1 MAMAYVALY
10 RQWRPQNFDTLVGQQ
25 PVKQALTNALTS
37 GRIAHAYLFAGPR
50 GTGKTSTARILA
62 KALNCE
68 QGPTPNPC
76 GKCDNCRRIAEGS
89 SMDVFEIDAASNRG
103 IDEIKTLRD
112 QLAFTPVDCRY
123 KVYIID
129 EVHMLTTEAFNALL
143 KTLEEPPSHVIFILA
158 TTDPHKIP
166 ATIHSRCQRFD
177 FRRVTVD
184 EIVQHLVMVAQG
196 SGLEAEEEAL
206 RLIAIQSEGGM
217 RDALSL
223 LDQCGVMA
231 KKITAAT
238 VREVLGIVGRE
249 ALRGLVAAIGKQDVP
264 AALAQLSA
272 LLEQG
277 KDVRQILTELVEY
290 LRALLLFKAVPQYN
304 EVYLTDTVEGLS
316 ELAALY
322 STDRIMASEERL
334 HAALVELRGTMR
346 QRITAELCLLDLC
359 RREGSALASLT
370 ARVESLER
378 QLAAGASA
386 PAYGQVQAPAYN
398 AAKQAPPMH
407 SAAPTVDMSVPQPT
421 CEPSAS
427 AVQVVAKSAGQ
438 QAAPKTVPQ
447 PKPVPE
453 HLLYTGPEEQFV
465 EPDEGV
471 PSAEE
476 LAQLSAA
483 PPATSVAP
491 QQAAAPPPAPV
502 QAVPAA
508 KTRAGGAAAPSKGVA
523 APPPAASAAAAPKAP
538 AASNASAATTSAFI
552 EEFGGDYAAGE
563 DFWQQTL
570 ELVRSEK
577 KMSMFSCAKGGRVY
591 SFAND
596 VLVVAFKSAFQSQ
609 RMTKADFRE
618 YFEGVLLRLAR
629 RPIRLQ
635 CEAESELKK
644 RSGGAKPQAAAPKAA
659 ASPAS
664 QPQGLAQSELPES
677 LQKAMHAFGGTITK
691 LD

>member
-1 MAMAYVALY
+1 MAYVALY
-10 RQWRPQNFDTLVGQQ
+10 RQWRPQNFETLVGQQ

-68 QGPTPNPC
+68 HGPTPNPC
-76 GKCDNCRRIAEGS
+76 GVCDNCRRIAEGS

-143 KTLEEPPSHVIFILA
+143 KTLEEPLSHVIFILA

-184 EIVQHLVMVAQG
+184 EIVEHLAMVAKG
-196 SGLEAEEEAL
+196 SGLEVEQEAL

-231 KKITAAT
+231 KQITAAT

-249 ALRGLVAAIGKQDVP
+249 ALRELVGAIGKQDV
-264 AALAQLSA
+264 AGALAQLST

-277 KDVRQILTELVEY
+277 KDVRQIIAELVEY

-304 EVYLTDTVEGLS
+304 EVYLTDTAASLG

-334 HAALVELRGTMR
+334 HAALQELRGTMR
-346 QRITAELCLLDLC
+346 PRITAELCLLDLC

-378 QLAAGASA
+378 QLAAGAA
-386 PAYGQVQAPAYN
+386 PTHVVQASTAMPVQHTQSVQFTQVEQ
-398 AAKQAPPMH
+398 AAQKP
-407 SAAPTVDMSVPQPT
+407 
-421 CEPSAS
+421 
-427 AVQVVAKSAGQ
+427 AGQ
-438 QAAPKTVPQ
+438 QAAPAAKEVP
-447 PKPVPE
+447 P
-453 HLLYTGPEEQFV
+453 HLLYTGPEDQFQ

-471 PSAEE
+471 PSADE

-483 PPATSVAP
+483 PPVAVQTVQRTVADAATTPRVAAIVAP
-491 QQAAAPPPAPV
+491 TTSKVAPEPVPLAPA
-502 QAVPAA
+502 
-508 KTRAGGAAAPSKGVA
+508 RASTATTV
-523 APPPAASAAAAPKAP
+523 KAP
-538 AASNASAATTSAFI
+538 AKATSSTAAATI

-577 KMSMFSCAKGGRVY
+577 KMSMHSCAKSGRVY

-596 VLVVAFKSAFQSQ
+596 LLVVAFKSAFQSQ
-609 RMTKADFRE
+609 RMQKPDFRE
-618 YFEGVLLRLAR
+618 YFESVLLRVAR

-635 CEAESELKK
+635 CEAETELKK
-644 RSGGAKPQAAAPKAA
+644 HTGAKPKAA
-659 ASPAS
+659 A
-664 QPQGLAQSELPES
+664 PQVQQAVEPKGQALAPNELPEN
-677 LQKAMHAFGGTITK
+677 LQRAMNALGGIITK
-691 LD
+691 VN

>member
-1 MAMAYVALY
+1 MAYVALY
-10 RQWRPQNFDTLVGQQ
+10 RRWRPQNFDTLVGQQ

-62 KALNCE
+62 KALNCDH
-68 QGPTPNPC
+68 GPTPNPC
-76 GKCDNCRRIAEGS
+76 GECDNCRRIAEGS

-103 IDEIKTLRD
+103 IDEIKALRD

-177 FRRVTVD
+177 FRRVTVE
-184 EIVQHLVMVAQG
+184 EIVQHLAMVAQG
-196 SGLEAEEEAL
+196 SGLEADEDAL

-231 KKITAAT
+231 KKITAVT

-249 ALRGLVAAIGKQDVP
+249 ALRALVEAIGRQDVP
-264 AALAQLSA
+264 LALSQLAA

-277 KDVRQILTELVEY
+277 KDVRQIVTELIEY

-304 EVYLTDTVEGLS
+304 EVYLTDTASNLES
-316 ELAALY
+316 LAALY
-322 STDRIMASEERL
+322 TSDRIMASEERL

-346 QRITAELCLLDLC
+346 PRITAELCLLDLC

-378 QLAAGASA
+378 QLASGAA
-386 PAYGQVQAPAYN
+386 AAQA
-398 AAKQAPPMH
+398 
-407 SAAPTVDMSVPQPT
+407 VPQAKAV
-421 CEPSAS
+421 PS
-427 AVQVVAKSAGQ
+427 
-438 QAAPKTVPQ
+438 
-447 PKPVPE
+447 
-453 HLLYTGPEEQFV
+453 HLLYTGPEEQFQ
-465 EPDEGV
+465 EPDEGI
-471 PSAEE
+471 PSPDE
-476 LAQLSAA
+476 LAQLSATPVVAATATAA
-483 PPATSVAP
+483 PTTVNAKPAVSSPAMAAPAAVTPKSAVSSPAT
-491 QQAAAPPPAPV
+491 AAPTTVNAKPAVSSPAMAAPV
-502 QAVPAA
+502 SSASTP
-508 KTRAGGAAAPSKGVA
+508 
-523 APPPAASAAAAPKAP
+523 ASAAP
-538 AASNASAATTSAFI
+538 I

-577 KMSMFSCAKGGRVY
+577 KMSMYSCAKGGRVY

-596 VLVVAFKSAFQSQ
+596 MLVVAFKSAFQSQ
-609 RMTKADFRE
+609 RMTKSDFRE
-618 YFEGVLLRLAR
+618 YFEGVLLRVAR

-644 RSGGAKPQAAAPKAA
+644 RAGGAAKPKAA
-659 ASPAS
+659 TAQAASEPVA
-664 QPQGLAQSELPES
+664 QPLAPNELPEN
-677 LQKAMHAFGGTITK
+677 LQRAMHAFGGTITK
-691 LD
+691 VN

>member
-1 MAMAYVALY
+1 MAYVALY
-10 RQWRPQNFDTLVGQQ
+10 RRWRPQNFDTLVGQQ

-62 KALNCE
+62 KALNCDH
-68 QGPTPNPC
+68 GPTPNPC
-76 GKCDNCRRIAEGS
+76 GECDNCRRIAEGS

-103 IDEIKTLRD
+103 IDEIKALRD

-177 FRRVTVD
+177 FRRVTVE
-184 EIVQHLVMVAQG
+184 EIVQHLAMVAQG
-196 SGLEAEEEAL
+196 SGLEADEDAL

-231 KKITAAT
+231 KKITAVT

-249 ALRGLVAAIGKQDVP
+249 ALRALVEAIGRQDVP
-264 AALAQLSA
+264 LALSQLAA

-277 KDVRQILTELVEY
+277 KDVRQIVTELIEY

-304 EVYLTDTVEGLS
+304 EVYLTDTASNLES
-316 ELAALY
+316 LAALY
-322 STDRIMASEERL
+322 TSDRIMASEERL

-346 QRITAELCLLDLC
+346 PRITAELCLLDLC

-378 QLAAGASA
+378 QLASGAA
-386 PAYGQVQAPAYN
+386 AAQA
-398 AAKQAPPMH
+398 
-407 SAAPTVDMSVPQPT
+407 VPQ
-421 CEPSAS
+421 AK
-427 AVQVVAKSAGQ
+427 AV
-438 QAAPKTVPQ
+438 PP
-447 PKPVPE
+447 
-453 HLLYTGPEEQFV
+453 HLLYTGPEEQFQ
-465 EPDEGV
+465 EPDEGI
-471 PSAEE
+471 PSPDE
-476 LAQLSAA
+476 LAQLSTTPVAPAPTTAA
-483 PPATSVAP
+483 PASVTPKSAVSSPAT
-491 QQAAAPPPAPV
+491 AAPATVTAKPAVSSPATAAPV
-502 QAVPAA
+502 SSASTP
-508 KTRAGGAAAPSKGVA
+508 
-523 APPPAASAAAAPKAP
+523 ASAAP
-538 AASNASAATTSAFI
+538 I

-577 KMSMFSCAKGGRVY
+577 KMSMYSCAKGGRVY

-596 VLVVAFKSAFQSQ
+596 MLVVAFKSAFQSQ
-609 RMTKADFRE
+609 RMTKSDFRE
-618 YFEGVLLRLAR
+618 YFEGVLLRVAR

-644 RSGGAKPQAAAPKAA
+644 RAGGAAKPKAA
-659 ASPAS
+659 TAQAASEPVA
-664 QPQGLAQSELPES
+664 QPLAPNELPEN
-677 LQKAMHAFGGTITK
+677 LQRAMHAFGGTITK
-691 LD
+691 VN

>member
-1 MAMAYVALY
+1 MAYVALY
-10 RQWRPQNFDTLVGQQ
+10 RRWRPQNFDTLVGQQ

-62 KALNCE
+62 KALNCDH
-68 QGPTPNPC
+68 GPTPNPC
-76 GKCDNCRRIAEGS
+76 GECDNCRRIAEGS

-103 IDEIKTLRD
+103 IDEIKALRD

-158 TTDPHKIP
+158 TTEPHKIP

-177 FRRVTVD
+177 FRRVTVE
-184 EIVQHLVMVAQG
+184 EIVQHLAMVAQG
-196 SGLEAEEEAL
+196 SGLEADEDAL

-231 KKITAAT
+231 KKITAVT

-249 ALRGLVAAIGKQDVP
+249 ALRALVEAIGRQDVP
-264 AALAQLSA
+264 LALSQLAA

-277 KDVRQILTELVEY
+277 KDVRQIVTELIEY

-304 EVYLTDTVEGLS
+304 EVYLTDTASNLES
-316 ELAALY
+316 LAALY
-322 STDRIMASEERL
+322 TSDRIMASEERL

-346 QRITAELCLLDLC
+346 PRITAELCLLDLC

-378 QLAAGASA
+378 QLASGAA
-386 PAYGQVQAPAYN
+386 AAQA
-398 AAKQAPPMH
+398 
-407 SAAPTVDMSVPQPT
+407 VPQ
-421 CEPSAS
+421 AK
-427 AVQVVAKSAGQ
+427 AV
-438 QAAPKTVPQ
+438 PP
-447 PKPVPE
+447 
-453 HLLYTGPEEQFV
+453 HLLYTGPEEQFQ
-465 EPDEGV
+465 EPDEGI
-471 PSAEE
+471 PSPDE
-476 LAQLSAA
+476 LAQLSTTPVALATTTVAPASVTPKSAVSSPTTAA
-483 PPATSVAP
+483 PASVTPKSAVSSPAT
-491 QQAAAPPPAPV
+491 AAPATVTAKPAVSSPAMAAPV
-502 QAVPAA
+502 SSANTP
-508 KTRAGGAAAPSKGVA
+508 
-523 APPPAASAAAAPKAP
+523 ASAAP
-538 AASNASAATTSAFI
+538 I

-577 KMSMFSCAKGGRVY
+577 KMSMYSCAKGGRVY

-596 VLVVAFKSAFQSQ
+596 MLVVAFKSAFQSQ
-609 RMTKADFRE
+609 RMTKSDFRE
-618 YFEGVLLRLAR
+618 YFEGVLLRVAR

-644 RSGGAKPQAAAPKAA
+644 RAGGAAKPKAA
-659 ASPAS
+659 TAQAASEPVA
-664 QPQGLAQSELPES
+664 QPLAPNELPEN
-677 LQKAMHAFGGTITK
+677 LQRAMHAFGGTITK
-691 LD
+691 VN

>member
-1 MAMAYVALY
+1 MAYVALY
-10 RQWRPQNFDTLVGQQ
+10 RRWRPQNFDTLVGQQ

-68 QGPTPNPC
+68 HGPTPNPC
-76 GKCDNCRRIAEGS
+76 GECDNCRRIAEGS

-103 IDEIKTLRD
+103 IDEIKALRD

-177 FRRVTVD
+177 FRRVTVE
-184 EIVQHLVMVAQG
+184 EIVQHLAMVAQG
-196 SGLEAEEEAL
+196 SGLEADEDAL

-231 KKITAAT
+231 KKITAVT

-249 ALRGLVAAIGKQDVP
+249 ALRALVEAIGRQDVP
-264 AALAQLSA
+264 LALSQLAA

-277 KDVRQILTELVEY
+277 KDVRQIVTELIEY

-304 EVYLTDTVEGLS
+304 EVYLTDTASNLES
-316 ELAALY
+316 LAALY
-322 STDRIMASEERL
+322 TSDRIMASEERL

-346 QRITAELCLLDLC
+346 PRITAELCLLDLC

-378 QLAAGASA
+378 QLASGAA
-386 PAYGQVQAPAYN
+386 AAQA
-398 AAKQAPPMH
+398 
-407 SAAPTVDMSVPQPT
+407 VPQ
-421 CEPSAS
+421 AK
-427 AVQVVAKSAGQ
+427 AV
-438 QAAPKTVPQ
+438 PP
-447 PKPVPE
+447 
-453 HLLYTGPEEQFV
+453 HLLYTGPEEQFQ
-465 EPDEGV
+465 EPDEGI
-471 PSAEE
+471 PSPDE
-476 LAQLSAA
+476 LAQLSTTPVALATTTAA
-483 PPATSVAP
+483 PASVTPKPAVSSPAT
-491 QQAAAPPPAPV
+491 AAPTTVTAKPAVSSPAMAAPV
-502 QAVPAA
+502 SSASTP
-508 KTRAGGAAAPSKGVA
+508 
-523 APPPAASAAAAPKAP
+523 ASAAP
-538 AASNASAATTSAFI
+538 I

-577 KMSMFSCAKGGRVY
+577 KMSMYSCAKGGRVY

-596 VLVVAFKSAFQSQ
+596 MLVVAFKSAFQSQ
-609 RMTKADFRE
+609 RMTKSDFRE
-618 YFEGVLLRLAR
+618 YFEGVLLRVAR

-644 RSGGAKPQAAAPKAA
+644 RAGGAAKPKAA
-659 ASPAS
+659 TAQAASEPVA
-664 QPQGLAQSELPES
+664 QPLAPNELPEN
-677 LQKAMHAFGGTITK
+677 LQRAMHAFGGTITK
-691 LD
+691 VN

>member
-1 MAMAYVALY
+1 MAYVALY
-10 RQWRPQNFDTLVGQQ
+10 RRWRPQNFDTLVGQQ

-62 KALNCE
+62 KALNCDH
-68 QGPTPNPC
+68 GPTPNPC
-76 GKCDNCRRIAEGS
+76 GECDNCRRIAEGS

-103 IDEIKTLRD
+103 IDEIKALRD

-177 FRRVTVD
+177 FRRVTVE
-184 EIVQHLVMVAQG
+184 EIVQHLAMVAQG
-196 SGLEAEEEAL
+196 SGLEADEDAL

-231 KKITAAT
+231 KKITAVT

-249 ALRGLVAAIGKQDVP
+249 ALRALVEAIGRQDVP
-264 AALAQLSA
+264 LALSQLAA

-277 KDVRQILTELVEY
+277 KDVRQIVTELIEY

-304 EVYLTDTVEGLS
+304 EVYLTDTASNLES
-316 ELAALY
+316 LAALY
-322 STDRIMASEERL
+322 TSDRIMASEERL

-346 QRITAELCLLDLC
+346 PRITAELCLLDLC

-378 QLAAGASA
+378 QLASGAA
-386 PAYGQVQAPAYN
+386 AAQA
-398 AAKQAPPMH
+398 
-407 SAAPTVDMSVPQPT
+407 VPQ
-421 CEPSAS
+421 AK
-427 AVQVVAKSAGQ
+427 AV
-438 QAAPKTVPQ
+438 PP
-447 PKPVPE
+447 
-453 HLLYTGPEEQFV
+453 HLLYTGPEEQFQ
-465 EPDEGV
+465 EPDEGI
-471 PSAEE
+471 PSPDE
-476 LAQLSAA
+476 LAQLSTTPVALATTTVAPASVTPKSAVSSPATAA
-483 PPATSVAP
+483 PTTVTAKPAVSSPAM
-491 QQAAAPPPAPV
+491 AAPVSSASTP
-502 QAVPAA
+502 
-508 KTRAGGAAAPSKGVA
+508 
-523 APPPAASAAAAPKAP
+523 ASAAP
-538 AASNASAATTSAFI
+538 I

-577 KMSMFSCAKGGRVY
+577 KMSMYSCAKGGRVY

-596 VLVVAFKSAFQSQ
+596 MLVVAFKSAFQSQ
-609 RMTKADFRE
+609 RMTKSDFRE
-618 YFEGVLLRLAR
+618 YFEGVLLRVAR

-644 RSGGAKPQAAAPKAA
+644 RAGGAAKPKAA
-659 ASPAS
+659 TAQAASEPVA
-664 QPQGLAQSELPES
+664 QPLAPNELPEN
-677 LQKAMHAFGGTITK
+677 LQRAMHAFGGTITK
-691 LD
+691 VN

>member
-1 MAMAYVALY
+1 MAYVALY
-10 RQWRPQNFDTLVGQQ
+10 RRWRPQNFDTLVGQQ

-62 KALNCE
+62 KALNCDH
-68 QGPTPNPC
+68 GPTPNPC
-76 GKCDNCRRIAEGS
+76 GECDNCRRIAEGS

-103 IDEIKTLRD
+103 IDEIKALRD

-177 FRRVTVD
+177 FRRVTVE
-184 EIVQHLVMVAQG
+184 EIVQHLAMVAQG
-196 SGLEAEEEAL
+196 SGLEADEDAL

-231 KKITAAT
+231 KKITAVT
-238 VREVLGIVGRE
+238 VREILGIVGRE
-249 ALRGLVAAIGKQDVP
+249 ALRALVEAIGRQDVP
-264 AALAQLSA
+264 LALSQLAA

-277 KDVRQILTELVEY
+277 KDVRQIVTELIEY

-304 EVYLTDTVEGLS
+304 EVYLTDTASNLES
-316 ELAALY
+316 LAALY
-322 STDRIMASEERL
+322 TSDRIMASEERL

-346 QRITAELCLLDLC
+346 PRITAELCLLDLC

-378 QLAAGASA
+378 QLASGAA
-386 PAYGQVQAPAYN
+386 
-398 AAKQAPPMH
+398 AAKA
-407 SAAPTVDMSVPQPT
+407 VP
-421 CEPSAS
+421 S
-427 AVQVVAKSAGQ
+427 
-438 QAAPKTVPQ
+438 
-447 PKPVPE
+447 
-453 HLLYTGPEEQFV
+453 HLLYTGPEEQFQ
-465 EPDEGV
+465 EPDEGI
-471 PSAEE
+471 PSPDE
-476 LAQLSAA
+476 LAQLSTTPVALATTTAA
-483 PPATSVAP
+483 PASVTPKPAVSSPAT
-491 QQAAAPPPAPV
+491 AAPATVTAKPAVSSPATAAPV
-502 QAVPAA
+502 SSASTP
-508 KTRAGGAAAPSKGVA
+508 
-523 APPPAASAAAAPKAP
+523 ASAAP
-538 AASNASAATTSAFI
+538 I

-577 KMSMFSCAKGGRVY
+577 KMSMYSCAKGGRVY

-596 VLVVAFKSAFQSQ
+596 MLVVAFKSAFQSQ
-609 RMTKADFRE
+609 RMTKSDFRE
-618 YFEGVLLRLAR
+618 YFEGVLLRVAR

-635 CEAESELKK
+635 CEPESELKK
-644 RSGGAKPQAAAPKAA
+644 RAGGAAKPKAA
-659 ASPAS
+659 TAQAASEPKA
-664 QPQGLAQSELPES
+664 QPLAPNELPEN
-677 LQKAMHAFGGTITK
+677 LQRAMHAFGGTITK
-691 LD
+691 VN

>member
-1 MAMAYVALY
+1 MAYVALY
-10 RQWRPQNFDTLVGQQ
+10 RQWRPQNFETLVGQQ

-68 QGPTPNPC
+68 HGPTPNPC
-76 GKCDNCRRIAEGS
+76 GVCDNCRRIAEGS

-184 EIVQHLVMVAQG
+184 EIVEHLAMVAKG
-196 SGLEAEEEAL
+196 SGLEVEQEAL

-231 KKITAAT
+231 KQITAAT

-249 ALRGLVAAIGKQDVP
+249 ALRELVGAIGKQDV
-264 AALAQLSA
+264 AGALAQLST

-277 KDVRQILTELVEY
+277 KDVRQIIAELVEY

-304 EVYLTDTVEGLS
+304 EVYLTDTAASLG

-334 HAALVELRGTMR
+334 HAALQELRGTMR
-346 QRITAELCLLDLC
+346 PRITAELCLLDLC

-378 QLAAGASA
+378 QLAAGT
-386 PAYGQVQAPAYN
+386 
-398 AAKQAPPMH
+398 
-407 SAAPTVDMSVPQPT
+407 APTHVVLASTATPAQPAQFT
-421 CEPSAS
+421 QVEQ
-427 AVQVVAKSAGQ
+427 AVQKSAGQ
-438 QAAPKTVPQ
+438 QAAPAAKAVP
-447 PKPVPE
+447 P
-453 HLLYTGPEEQFV
+453 HLLYTGPEDQFQ

-471 PSAEE
+471 PSADE

-483 PPATSVAP
+483 PPVAVQTVQRTVADAATTPRVAAIVAP
-491 QQAAAPPPAPV
+491 TTSKVALEPAPV
-502 QAVPAA
+502 APA
-508 KTRAGGAAAPSKGVA
+508 RASTATTV
-523 APPPAASAAAAPKAP
+523 KAP
-538 AASNASAATTSAFI
+538 AKATSSTAAATI

-577 KMSMFSCAKGGRVY
+577 KMSMHSCAKSGRVY

-596 VLVVAFKSAFQSQ
+596 LLVVAFKSAFQSQ
-609 RMTKADFRE
+609 RMQKPDFRE
-618 YFEGVLLRLAR
+618 YFESVLLRVAR

-635 CEAESELKK
+635 CEAEAELKK
-644 RSGGAKPQAAAPKAA
+644 HTGAKPKAA
-659 ASPAS
+659 A
-664 QPQGLAQSELPES
+664 PQVQQAVEPKGQALAPNELPEN
-677 LQKAMHAFGGTITK
+677 LQRAMNALGGIITK
-691 LD
+691 VN

>member
-1 MAMAYVALY
+1 MAYVALY
-10 RQWRPQNFDTLVGQQ
+10 RRWRPQNFDTLVGQQ

-68 QGPTPNPC
+68 HGPTPNPC
-76 GKCDNCRRIAEGS
+76 GECDNCRRIAEGS

-177 FRRVTVD
+177 FRRVTVE
-184 EIVQHLVMVAQG
+184 EIVQHLAMVAQG
-196 SGLEAEEEAL
+196 SGLEADEDAL

-231 KKITAAT
+231 KKITAVT

-249 ALRGLVAAIGKQDVP
+249 ALRALVEAIGRQDVP
-264 AALAQLSA
+264 LALSQLAA

-277 KDVRQILTELVEY
+277 KDVRQIVTELIEY

-304 EVYLTDTVEGLS
+304 EVYLTDTASNLES
-316 ELAALY
+316 LAALY
-322 STDRIMASEERL
+322 TSDRIMASEERL

-346 QRITAELCLLDLC
+346 PRITAELCLLDLC

-378 QLAAGASA
+378 QLSSGAA
-386 PAYGQVQAPAYN
+386 
-398 AAKQAPPMH
+398 AAKA
-407 SAAPTVDMSVPQPT
+407 VPL
-421 CEPSAS
+421 
-427 AVQVVAKSAGQ
+427 
-438 QAAPKTVPQ
+438 
-447 PKPVPE
+447 
-453 HLLYTGPEEQFV
+453 HLLYTGPEEQFQ
-465 EPDEGV
+465 EPDEGI
-471 PSAEE
+471 PSPDE
-476 LAQLSAA
+476 LAQLSTTPVALATTTAA
-483 PPATSVAP
+483 PASVTPKSAVSSPAT
-491 QQAAAPPPAPV
+491 AAPVSSASTP
-502 QAVPAA
+502 
-508 KTRAGGAAAPSKGVA
+508 
-523 APPPAASAAAAPKAP
+523 ASAAP
-538 AASNASAATTSAFI
+538 I

-577 KMSMFSCAKGGRVY
+577 KMSMYSCAKGGRVY

-596 VLVVAFKSAFQSQ
+596 MLVVAFKSAFQSQ
-609 RMTKADFRE
+609 RMNKPDFHE
-618 YFEGVLLRLAR
+618 YFEGVLLRVAR

-635 CEAESELKK
+635 CESETELKK
-644 RSGGAKPQAAAPKAA
+644 HTGSGTKPQPTAPKVASAPKAQ
-659 ASPAS
+659 SI
-664 QPQGLAQSELPES
+664 AQNELPEN

-691 LD
+691 VN

>member
-1 MAMAYVALY
+1 MAYVALY
-10 RQWRPQNFDTLVGQQ
+10 RRWRPQNFDTLVGQQ

-62 KALNCE
+62 KALNCDH
-68 QGPTPNPC
+68 GPTPNPC
-76 GKCDNCRRIAEGS
+76 GECDNCRRIAEGS

-103 IDEIKTLRD
+103 IDEIKALRD

-177 FRRVTVD
+177 FRRVTVE
-184 EIVQHLVMVAQG
+184 EIVQHLAMVAQG
-196 SGLEAEEEAL
+196 SGLEADEDAL

-231 KKITAAT
+231 KKITAVT

-249 ALRGLVAAIGKQDVP
+249 ALRALVEAIGRQDVP
-264 AALAQLSA
+264 LALSQLAA

-277 KDVRQILTELVEY
+277 KDVRQIVTELIEY

-304 EVYLTDTVEGLS
+304 EVYLTDTASNLES
-316 ELAALY
+316 LAALY
-322 STDRIMASEERL
+322 TSDRIMASEERL

-346 QRITAELCLLDLC
+346 PRITAELCLLDLC

-378 QLAAGASA
+378 QLASGAA
-386 PAYGQVQAPAYN
+386 AAQA
-398 AAKQAPPMH
+398 
-407 SAAPTVDMSVPQPT
+407 VPQ
-421 CEPSAS
+421 AK
-427 AVQVVAKSAGQ
+427 AV
-438 QAAPKTVPQ
+438 PP
-447 PKPVPE
+447 
-453 HLLYTGPEEQFV
+453 HLLYTGPEEQFQ
-465 EPDEGV
+465 EPDEGI
-471 PSAEE
+471 PSPDE
-476 LAQLSAA
+476 LAQLSTTPVALATTTAA
-483 PPATSVAP
+483 PASVTPKPAVSSPSTAAPATVTAKPAVSSPAM
-491 QQAAAPPPAPV
+491 AAPVSSASTP
-502 QAVPAA
+502 
-508 KTRAGGAAAPSKGVA
+508 
-523 APPPAASAAAAPKAP
+523 ASAAP
-538 AASNASAATTSAFI
+538 I

-577 KMSMFSCAKGGRVY
+577 KMSMYSCAKGGRVY

-596 VLVVAFKSAFQSQ
+596 MLVVAFKSAFQSQ
-609 RMTKADFRE
+609 RMTKSDFRE
-618 YFEGVLLRLAR
+618 YFEGVLLRVAR

-644 RSGGAKPQAAAPKAA
+644 RAGGAAKPKAA
-659 ASPAS
+659 TAQAASEPVA
-664 QPQGLAQSELPES
+664 QPLAPNELPEN
-677 LQKAMHAFGGTITK
+677 LQRAMHAFGGTITK
-691 LD
+691 VN

>member
-1 MAMAYVALY
+1 MAYVALY
-10 RQWRPQNFDTLVGQQ
+10 RRWRPQNFDTLVGQQ

-62 KALNCE
+62 KALNCDH
-68 QGPTPNPC
+68 GPTPNPC
-76 GKCDNCRRIAEGS
+76 GECDNCRRIAEGS

-103 IDEIKTLRD
+103 IDEIKALRD

-177 FRRVTVD
+177 FRRVTVE
-184 EIVQHLVMVAQG
+184 EIVQHLAMVAQG
-196 SGLEAEEEAL
+196 SGLEADEDAL

-231 KKITAAT
+231 KKITAVT

-249 ALRGLVAAIGKQDVP
+249 ALRALVEAIGRQDVP
-264 AALAQLSA
+264 LALSQLAA

-277 KDVRQILTELVEY
+277 KDVRQIVTELIEY

-304 EVYLTDTVEGLS
+304 EVYLTDTASNLES
-316 ELAALY
+316 LAALY
-322 STDRIMASEERL
+322 TSDRIMASEERL

-346 QRITAELCLLDLC
+346 PRITAELCLLDLC

-378 QLAAGASA
+378 QLASGAA
-386 PAYGQVQAPAYN
+386 AAQA
-398 AAKQAPPMH
+398 
-407 SAAPTVDMSVPQPT
+407 VPQ
-421 CEPSAS
+421 AK
-427 AVQVVAKSAGQ
+427 AV
-438 QAAPKTVPQ
+438 PP
-447 PKPVPE
+447 
-453 HLLYTGPEEQFV
+453 HLLYTGPEEQFQ
-465 EPDEGV
+465 EPDEGI
-471 PSAEE
+471 PSPDE
-476 LAQLSAA
+476 LAQLSTTPVAPAPTTAA
-483 PPATSVAP
+483 PASVTPKSAVSSPAT
-491 QQAAAPPPAPV
+491 AAPATVTAKPAVSSSAMAAPV
-502 QAVPAA
+502 SSASTP
-508 KTRAGGAAAPSKGVA
+508 
-523 APPPAASAAAAPKAP
+523 ASAAP
-538 AASNASAATTSAFI
+538 I

-577 KMSMFSCAKGGRVY
+577 KMSMYSCAKGGRVY

-596 VLVVAFKSAFQSQ
+596 MLVVAFKSAFQSQ
-609 RMTKADFRE
+609 RMTKSDFRE
-618 YFEGVLLRLAR
+618 YFEGVLLRVAR

-644 RSGGAKPQAAAPKAA
+644 RAGGAAKPKVAAAQAASEPEA
-659 ASPAS
+659 
-664 QPQGLAQSELPES
+664 QPLEPNELPEN
-677 LQKAMHAFGGTITK
+677 LQRAMHAFGGTITK
-691 LD
+691 VN

>member
-1 MAMAYVALY
+1 MAYVALY
-10 RQWRPQNFDTLVGQQ
+10 RRWRPQNFDTLVGQQ

-62 KALNCE
+62 KALNCDH
-68 QGPTPNPC
+68 GPTPNPC
-76 GKCDNCRRIAEGS
+76 GECDNCRRIAEGS

-103 IDEIKTLRD
+103 IDEIKALRD

-177 FRRVTVD
+177 FRRVTVE
-184 EIVQHLVMVAQG
+184 EIVQHLAMVAQG
-196 SGLEAEEEAL
+196 SGLEADEDAL

-231 KKITAAT
+231 KKITAVT

-249 ALRGLVAAIGKQDVP
+249 ALRALVEAIGRQDVP
-264 AALAQLSA
+264 LALSQLAA

-277 KDVRQILTELVEY
+277 KDVRQIVTELIEY

-304 EVYLTDTVEGLS
+304 EVYLTDTASNLES
-316 ELAALY
+316 LAALY
-322 STDRIMASEERL
+322 TSDRIMASEERL

-346 QRITAELCLLDLC
+346 PRITAELCLLDLC

-378 QLAAGASA
+378 QLASGAA
-386 PAYGQVQAPAYN
+386 AAQA
-398 AAKQAPPMH
+398 
-407 SAAPTVDMSVPQPT
+407 VPQ
-421 CEPSAS
+421 AK
-427 AVQVVAKSAGQ
+427 AV
-438 QAAPKTVPQ
+438 PP
-447 PKPVPE
+447 
-453 HLLYTGPEEQFV
+453 HLLYTGPEEQFQ
-465 EPDEGV
+465 EPDEGI
-471 PSAEE
+471 PSPDE
-476 LAQLSAA
+476 LAQLSTTPVALATAPAA
-483 PPATSVAP
+483 PASVTPKSAVSSPAT
-491 QQAAAPPPAPV
+491 AAPVSSASTP
-502 QAVPAA
+502 
-508 KTRAGGAAAPSKGVA
+508 
-523 APPPAASAAAAPKAP
+523 ASAAP
-538 AASNASAATTSAFI
+538 I

-577 KMSMFSCAKGGRVY
+577 KMSMYSCAKGGRVY

-596 VLVVAFKSAFQSQ
+596 MLVVAFKSAFQSQ
-609 RMTKADFRE
+609 RMTKSDFRE
-618 YFEGVLLRLAR
+618 YFEGVLLRVAR

-644 RSGGAKPQAAAPKAA
+644 RAGGAAKPKAA
-659 ASPAS
+659 TAQAASEPVA
-664 QPQGLAQSELPES
+664 QPLAPNELPEN
-677 LQKAMHAFGGTITK
+677 LQRAMHAFGGTITK
-691 LD
+691 VN

>member
-1 MAMAYVALY
+1 MAYVALY
-10 RQWRPQNFDTLVGQQ
+10 RRWRPQNFDTLVGQQ

-62 KALNCE
+62 KALNCDH
-68 QGPTPNPC
+68 GPTPNPC
-76 GKCDNCRRIAEGS
+76 GECDNCRRIAEGS

-103 IDEIKTLRD
+103 IDEIKALRD

-177 FRRVTVD
+177 FRRVTVE
-184 EIVQHLVMVAQG
+184 EIVQHLAMVAQG
-196 SGLEAEEEAL
+196 SGLEADEDAL

-231 KKITAAT
+231 KKITAVT

-249 ALRGLVAAIGKQDVP
+249 ALRALVEAIGRQDVP
-264 AALAQLSA
+264 LALSQLAA

-277 KDVRQILTELVEY
+277 KDVRQIVTELIEY

-304 EVYLTDTVEGLS
+304 EVYLTDTASNLES
-316 ELAALY
+316 LAALY
-322 STDRIMASEERL
+322 TSDRIMASEERL

-346 QRITAELCLLDLC
+346 PRITAELCLLDLC

-378 QLAAGASA
+378 QLASGAASTLVVQDS
-386 PAYGQVQAPAYN
+386 PATPAHHVQYT
-398 AAKQAPPMH
+398 K
-407 SAAPTVDMSVPQPT
+407 V
-421 CEPSAS
+421 E
-427 AVQVVAKSAGQ
+427 
-438 QAAPKTVPQ
+438 QAAPKPARQQTVPSS
-447 PKPVPE
+447 KAVPP
-453 HLLYTGPEEQFV
+453 HLLYTGPEEQFQ
-465 EPDEGV
+465 EPDEGI
-471 PSAEE
+471 PSPDE
-476 LAQLSAA
+476 LAQLSTTPVALATTTAA
-483 PPATSVAP
+483 PASVTPKSAVSPPAT
-491 QQAAAPPPAPV
+491 AAPATVTAKPAVSSPAMAAPV
-502 QAVPAA
+502 SSASTP
-508 KTRAGGAAAPSKGVA
+508 
-523 APPPAASAAAAPKAP
+523 ASAAP
-538 AASNASAATTSAFI
+538 I

-577 KMSMFSCAKGGRVY
+577 KMSMYSCAKGGRVY

-596 VLVVAFKSAFQSQ
+596 MLVVAFKSAFQSQ
-609 RMTKADFRE
+609 RMTKSDFRE
-618 YFEGVLLRLAR
+618 YFEGVLLRVAR

-644 RSGGAKPQAAAPKAA
+644 RAGGAAKPKAA
-659 ASPAS
+659 TAQAASEPKA
-664 QPQGLAQSELPES
+664 QPLAPNELPEN
-677 LQKAMHAFGGTITK
+677 LQRAMHAFGGTITK
-691 LD
+691 VN

>member
-1 MAMAYVALY
+1 MAYVALY
-10 RQWRPQNFDTLVGQQ
+10 RRWRPQNFDTLVGQQ

-62 KALNCE
+62 KALNCDH
-68 QGPTPNPC
+68 GPTPNPC
-76 GKCDNCRRIAEGS
+76 GECDNCRRIAEGS

-103 IDEIKTLRD
+103 IDEIKALRD

-177 FRRVTVD
+177 FRRVTVE
-184 EIVQHLVMVAQG
+184 EIVQHLAMVAQG
-196 SGLEAEEEAL
+196 SGLEADEDAL

-231 KKITAAT
+231 KKITAVT

-249 ALRGLVAAIGKQDVP
+249 ALRALVEAIGRQDVP
-264 AALAQLSA
+264 LALSQLAA

-277 KDVRQILTELVEY
+277 KDVRQIVTELIEY

-304 EVYLTDTVEGLS
+304 EVYLTDTASNLES
-316 ELAALY
+316 LAALY
-322 STDRIMASEERL
+322 TSDRIMASEERL

-346 QRITAELCLLDLC
+346 PRITAELCLLDLC

-378 QLAAGASA
+378 QLASGAA
-386 PAYGQVQAPAYN
+386 AAQA
-398 AAKQAPPMH
+398 
-407 SAAPTVDMSVPQPT
+407 VPQ
-421 CEPSAS
+421 AK
-427 AVQVVAKSAGQ
+427 AV
-438 QAAPKTVPQ
+438 PP
-447 PKPVPE
+447 
-453 HLLYTGPEEQFV
+453 HLLYTGPEEQFQ
-465 EPDEGV
+465 EPDEGI
-471 PSAEE
+471 PSPDE
-476 LAQLSAA
+476 LAQLSTTPVALATAPAA
-483 PPATSVAP
+483 PASVTPKSAVSSPAT
-491 QQAAAPPPAPV
+491 AAPATVTAKPAVSSPAMAAPV
-502 QAVPAA
+502 SSASTP
-508 KTRAGGAAAPSKGVA
+508 
-523 APPPAASAAAAPKAP
+523 ASAAP
-538 AASNASAATTSAFI
+538 I

-577 KMSMFSCAKGGRVY
+577 KMSMYSCAKGGRVY

-596 VLVVAFKSAFQSQ
+596 MLVVAFKSAFQSQ
-609 RMTKADFRE
+609 RMTKSDFRE
-618 YFEGVLLRLAR
+618 YFEGVLLRVAR

-644 RSGGAKPQAAAPKAA
+644 RAGGAAKPKVAAAQAASEPEAQPLAPN
-659 ASPAS
+659 
-664 QPQGLAQSELPES
+664 ELPEN
-677 LQKAMHAFGGTITK
+677 LQRAMHAFGGTITK
-691 LD
+691 VN

>member
-1 MAMAYVALY
+1 MAYVALY
-10 RQWRPQNFDTLVGQQ
+10 RRWRPQNFDTLVGQQ

-62 KALNCE
+62 KALNCDH
-68 QGPTPNPC
+68 GPTPNPC
-76 GKCDNCRRIAEGS
+76 GECDNCRRIAEGS

-184 EIVQHLVMVAQG
+184 EIVQHLAMVAQG
-196 SGLEAEEEAL
+196 SGLDVDEEAL

-231 KKITAAT
+231 KKITAVT

-249 ALRGLVAAIGKQDVP
+249 ALRALVEAIGQQNVP
-264 AALAQLSA
+264 LALSQLAA

-277 KDVRQILTELVEY
+277 KDVRQIVTELIEY

-304 EVYLTDTVEGLS
+304 EVYLTDTASNLES
-316 ELAALY
+316 LAALY
-322 STDRIMASEERL
+322 TSDRIMASEERL

-346 QRITAELCLLDLC
+346 PRITAELCLLDLC

-378 QLAAGASA
+378 QLASGAASTLVVQDS
-386 PAYGQVQAPAYN
+386 PATPAHHVQYT
-398 AAKQAPPMH
+398 K
-407 SAAPTVDMSVPQPT
+407 V
-421 CEPSAS
+421 E
-427 AVQVVAKSAGQ
+427 
-438 QAAPKTVPQ
+438 QAAPKPARQQTVPSS
-447 PKPVPE
+447 KAVPP
-453 HLLYTGPEEQFV
+453 HLLYTGPEEQFQ
-465 EPDEGV
+465 EPDEGI
-471 PSAEE
+471 PSPDE
-476 LAQLSAA
+476 LSQLSTTPVALAAAPAAPASVTPKSAVSSPATSAPATVTAKPAVISSASAA
-483 PPATSVAP
+483 P
-491 QQAAAPPPAPV
+491 AAVTPKVTPV
-502 QAVPAA
+502 SSASTP
-508 KTRAGGAAAPSKGVA
+508 
-523 APPPAASAAAAPKAP
+523 ASAAP
-538 AASNASAATTSAFI
+538 I

-577 KMSMFSCAKGGRVY
+577 KMSMYSCAKGGRVY

-596 VLVVAFKSAFQSQ
+596 ILVVAFKSAFQSQ
-609 RMTKADFRE
+609 RMTKSDFRE
-618 YFEGVLLRLAR
+618 YFEGVLLRVAR

-644 RSGGAKPQAAAPKAA
+644 RAGGAAKPKADTAQAASEPKA
-659 ASPAS
+659 
-664 QPQGLAQSELPES
+664 QPLAPNELPEN
-677 LQKAMHAFGGTITK
+677 LQRAMHAFGGTITK
-691 LD
+691 VN

>member
-1 MAMAYVALY
+1 MAYVALY
-10 RQWRPQNFDTLVGQQ
+10 RRWRPQNFDTLVGQQ

-62 KALNCE
+62 KALNCDH
-68 QGPTPNPC
+68 GPTPNPC
-76 GKCDNCRRIAEGS
+76 GECDNCRRIAEGS

-103 IDEIKTLRD
+103 IDEIKALRD

-177 FRRVTVD
+177 FRRVTVE
-184 EIVQHLVMVAQG
+184 EIVQHLAMVAQG
-196 SGLEAEEEAL
+196 SGLEADEDAL

-231 KKITAAT
+231 KKITAVT

-249 ALRGLVAAIGKQDVP
+249 ALRALVEAIGRQDVP
-264 AALAQLSA
+264 LALSQLAA

-277 KDVRQILTELVEY
+277 KDVRQIVTELIEY

-304 EVYLTDTVEGLS
+304 EVYLTDTASNLES
-316 ELAALY
+316 LAALY
-322 STDRIMASEERL
+322 TSDRIMASEERL

-346 QRITAELCLLDLC
+346 PRITAELCLLDLC

-378 QLAAGASA
+378 QLASGAA
-386 PAYGQVQAPAYN
+386 
-398 AAKQAPPMH
+398 AAKAVPP
-407 SAAPTVDMSVPQPT
+407 AKAVP
-421 CEPSAS
+421 S
-427 AVQVVAKSAGQ
+427 
-438 QAAPKTVPQ
+438 
-447 PKPVPE
+447 
-453 HLLYTGPEEQFV
+453 HLLYTGPEEQFQ

-471 PSAEE
+471 PSPDE
-476 LAQLSAA
+476 LAQLSTTPVALATTTAA
-483 PPATSVAP
+483 PASVTPKSAVSSPAT
-491 QQAAAPPPAPV
+491 AAPATVTAKPAVSSPAMAAPV
-502 QAVPAA
+502 SSASTP
-508 KTRAGGAAAPSKGVA
+508 
-523 APPPAASAAAAPKAP
+523 ASAAP
-538 AASNASAATTSAFI
+538 I

-577 KMSMFSCAKGGRVY
+577 KMSMYSCAKGGRVY

-596 VLVVAFKSAFQSQ
+596 MLVVAFKSAFQSQ
-609 RMTKADFRE
+609 RMTKSDFRE
-618 YFEGVLLRLAR
+618 YFEGVLLRVAR

-644 RSGGAKPQAAAPKAA
+644 RAGGAAKPKAA
-659 ASPAS
+659 TAQAASEPVA
-664 QPQGLAQSELPES
+664 QPLAPNELPEN
-677 LQKAMHAFGGTITK
+677 LQRAMHAFGGTITK
-691 LD
+691 VN

>member
-1 MAMAYVALY
+1 MAYVALY
-10 RQWRPQNFDTLVGQQ
+10 RRWRPQNFDTLVGQQ

-62 KALNCE
+62 KALNCDH
-68 QGPTPNPC
+68 GPTPNPC
-76 GKCDNCRRIAEGS
+76 GECDNCRRIAEGS

-103 IDEIKTLRD
+103 IDEIKALRD

-177 FRRVTVD
+177 FRRVTVE
-184 EIVQHLVMVAQG
+184 EIVQHLAMVAQG
-196 SGLEAEEEAL
+196 SGLEADEDAL

-231 KKITAAT
+231 KKITAVT

-249 ALRGLVAAIGKQDVP
+249 ALRALVEAIGRQDVP
-264 AALAQLSA
+264 LALSQLAA

-277 KDVRQILTELVEY
+277 KDVRQIVTELIEY

-304 EVYLTDTVEGLS
+304 EVYLTDTASNLES
-316 ELAALY
+316 LAALY
-322 STDRIMASEERL
+322 TSDRIMASEERL

-346 QRITAELCLLDLC
+346 PRITAELCLLDLC

-378 QLAAGASA
+378 QLASGAA
-386 PAYGQVQAPAYN
+386 AAQA
-398 AAKQAPPMH
+398 
-407 SAAPTVDMSVPQPT
+407 VPQ
-421 CEPSAS
+421 AK
-427 AVQVVAKSAGQ
+427 AV
-438 QAAPKTVPQ
+438 PP
-447 PKPVPE
+447 
-453 HLLYTGPEEQFV
+453 HLLYTGPEEQFQ
-465 EPDEGV
+465 EPDEGI
-471 PSAEE
+471 PSPDE
-476 LAQLSAA
+476 LAQLSTTPVALATTTAA
-483 PPATSVAP
+483 PASVTPKSAVSSPAT
-491 QQAAAPPPAPV
+491 AAPATVTAKPAVSSPAMAAPV
-502 QAVPAA
+502 SSASTP
-508 KTRAGGAAAPSKGVA
+508 
-523 APPPAASAAAAPKAP
+523 ASAAP
-538 AASNASAATTSAFI
+538 I

-577 KMSMFSCAKGGRVY
+577 KMSMYSCAKGGRVY

-596 VLVVAFKSAFQSQ
+596 MLVVAFKSAFQSQ
-609 RMTKADFRE
+609 RMTKSDFRE
-618 YFEGVLLRLAR
+618 YFEGVLLRVAR
-629 RPIRLQ
+629 RSIRLQ

-644 RSGGAKPQAAAPKAA
+644 RAGGAAKPKAA
-659 ASPAS
+659 TAQAASEPVA
-664 QPQGLAQSELPES
+664 QPLAPNELPEN
-677 LQKAMHAFGGTITK
+677 LQRAMHAFGGTITK
-691 LD
+691 VN

>member
-1 MAMAYVALY
+1 MAYVALY
-10 RQWRPQNFDTLVGQQ
+10 RRWRPQNFDTLVGQQ

-62 KALNCE
+62 KALNCDH
-68 QGPTPNPC
+68 GPTPNPC
-76 GKCDNCRRIAEGS
+76 GECDNCRRIAEGS

-103 IDEIKTLRD
+103 IDEIKALRD

-177 FRRVTVD
+177 FRRVTVE
-184 EIVQHLVMVAQG
+184 EIVQHLAMVAQG
-196 SGLEAEEEAL
+196 SGLEADEDAL

-231 KKITAAT
+231 KKITAVT

-249 ALRGLVAAIGKQDVP
+249 ALRALVEAIGRQDVP
-264 AALAQLSA
+264 LALSQLAA

-277 KDVRQILTELVEY
+277 KDVRQIVTELIEY

-304 EVYLTDTVEGLS
+304 EVYLTDTASNLES
-316 ELAALY
+316 LAALY
-322 STDRIMASEERL
+322 TSDRIMASEERL

-346 QRITAELCLLDLC
+346 PRITAELCLLDLC

-378 QLAAGASA
+378 QLASGAA
-386 PAYGQVQAPAYN
+386 AAQA
-398 AAKQAPPMH
+398 
-407 SAAPTVDMSVPQPT
+407 VPQ
-421 CEPSAS
+421 AK
-427 AVQVVAKSAGQ
+427 AV
-438 QAAPKTVPQ
+438 PP
-447 PKPVPE
+447 
-453 HLLYTGPEEQFV
+453 HLLYTGPEEQFQ
-465 EPDEGV
+465 EPDEGI
-471 PSAEE
+471 PSPDE
-476 LAQLSAA
+476 LAQLSTTPVVATTAPAA
-483 PPATSVAP
+483 PASVTPKPAVSSPAT
-491 QQAAAPPPAPV
+491 AAPATVTAKPAVSSPAMAAPV
-502 QAVPAA
+502 SSASTP
-508 KTRAGGAAAPSKGVA
+508 
-523 APPPAASAAAAPKAP
+523 ASAAP
-538 AASNASAATTSAFI
+538 I

-577 KMSMFSCAKGGRVY
+577 KMSMYSCAKGGRVY

-596 VLVVAFKSAFQSQ
+596 MLVVAFKSAFQSQ
-609 RMTKADFRE
+609 RMTKSDFRE
-618 YFEGVLLRLAR
+618 YFEGVLLRVAR

-644 RSGGAKPQAAAPKAA
+644 RAGGAAKPKAA
-659 ASPAS
+659 TAQAASEPVA
-664 QPQGLAQSELPES
+664 QPLAPNELPEN
-677 LQKAMHAFGGTITK
+677 LQRAMHAFGGTITK
-691 LD
+691 VN

>member
-1 MAMAYVALY
+1 MAYVALY
-10 RQWRPQNFDTLVGQQ
+10 RRWRPQNFDTLVGQQ

-68 QGPTPNPC
+68 HGPTPNPC
-76 GKCDNCRRIAEGS
+76 GECDNCRRIAEGS

-103 IDEIKTLRD
+103 IDEIKALRD

-177 FRRVTVD
+177 FRRVTVE
-184 EIVQHLVMVAQG
+184 EIVQHLAMVAQG
-196 SGLEAEEEAL
+196 SGLEADEDAL

-231 KKITAAT
+231 KKITAVT
-238 VREVLGIVGRE
+238 VREILGIVGRE
-249 ALRGLVAAIGKQDVP
+249 ALRALVEAIGRQDVP
-264 AALAQLSA
+264 LALSQLAA

-277 KDVRQILTELVEY
+277 KDVRQIVTELIEY

-304 EVYLTDTVEGLS
+304 EVYLTDTASNLES
-316 ELAALY
+316 LAALY
-322 STDRIMASEERL
+322 TSDRIMASEERL

-346 QRITAELCLLDLC
+346 PRITAELCLLDLC

-378 QLAAGASA
+378 QLASGAA
-386 PAYGQVQAPAYN
+386 AAQA
-398 AAKQAPPMH
+398 
-407 SAAPTVDMSVPQPT
+407 VPQ
-421 CEPSAS
+421 AK
-427 AVQVVAKSAGQ
+427 AV
-438 QAAPKTVPQ
+438 PP
-447 PKPVPE
+447 
-453 HLLYTGPEEQFV
+453 HLLYIGPEEQFQ
-465 EPDEGV
+465 EPDEGI
-471 PSAEE
+471 PSPDE
-476 LAQLSAA
+476 LAQLSTTPVALATTTVAPASVTPKPAVSSPATAA
-483 PPATSVAP
+483 PATVTAKPAVSSPAT
-491 QQAAAPPPAPV
+491 AAPVSSASTP
-502 QAVPAA
+502 
-508 KTRAGGAAAPSKGVA
+508 
-523 APPPAASAAAAPKAP
+523 ASAAP
-538 AASNASAATTSAFI
+538 I

-577 KMSMFSCAKGGRVY
+577 KMSMYSCAKGGRVY

-596 VLVVAFKSAFQSQ
+596 MLVVAFKSAFQSQ
-609 RMTKADFRE
+609 RMTKSDFRE
-618 YFEGVLLRLAR
+618 YFEGVLLRVAR

-644 RSGGAKPQAAAPKAA
+644 RVGGAAKPKAA
-659 ASPAS
+659 TAQAASEPVA
-664 QPQGLAQSELPES
+664 QPLAPNELPEN
-677 LQKAMHAFGGTITK
+677 LQRAMHAFGGTITK
-691 LD
+691 VN